1 MGPRSERNI
10 AQFEFEQRIEADN
23 GVLRPVPMKADNT
36 VVPLDDLWASSFFQG
51 KNWREGAPDGLER
64 FTISLPVTDL
74 GQEDE
79 KGHIANAKLAM
90 YFYMRRCKSKSK
102 THTVPNWRVETG
114 VLHTLR

>member
-1 MGPRSERNI
+1 M
-10 AQFEFEQRIEADN
+10 
-23 GVLRPVPMKADNT
+23 LRPVPMKADNT

>member
-1 MGPRSERNI
+1 MAFATEVGTQAVKEWVGPRSERNI

-23 GVLRPVPMKADNT
+23 GVLRPVPTKADIT

-90 YFYMRRCKSKSK
+90 YFYMRRC
-102 THTVPNWRVETG
+102 EA
-114 VLHTLR
+114 LRAAC